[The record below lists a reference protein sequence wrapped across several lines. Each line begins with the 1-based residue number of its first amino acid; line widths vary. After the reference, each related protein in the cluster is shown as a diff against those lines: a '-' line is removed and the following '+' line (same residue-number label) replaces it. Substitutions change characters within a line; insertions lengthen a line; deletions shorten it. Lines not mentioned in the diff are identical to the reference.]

1 LFLFSLPLFAANTI
15 TVTTTATSGAGS
27 LADAVTQAN
36 SGSCSSP
43 CTIKFN
49 VGGTFATNAL
59 TVTANDLT
67 VDGYSAPGASPNHG
81 GFPQANDA
89 VITVNIVAN
98 GSVAHAFT
106 ILANGVTID
115 GVSISGFTSD
125 AVLIDGTSVPS
136 QQNTVSGCVIT
147 GNGAGVRI
155 QGPLATNNLVGTG
168 RPASNPVAGSGTGRP
183 ADRNVIGNNS
193 NYDVAIVDA
202 TNNAAAGN
210 NIGVAGNGTSLLPS
224 PKGVWITGTSSTNAV
239 GGTSPGNTNVIG
251 GHTDGIRIEG
261 ATGTLINGNWVGVN
275 INGTGAVPNTNGI
288 HVVGSAA
295 ATSIGALR
303 ANVVSGN
310 TTGILV
316 ESAAGGVTVQGNLI
330 GTDVNGTG
338 NLANSGYGVQTAN
351 SAGNV
356 LVTGNTIV
364 FNGAGG
370 VAPGGIGVQIRA
382 NAIYSNGGRAI
393 NLTGGA
399 APVNDF
405 GDADTGNNN
414 LQNFPEL
421 STVRIV
427 SGVLM
432 FDATLDSSATAN
444 GSVAIDVFKSDPSG
458 GARQYV
464 GTTGCIA
471 GNHLT
476 LYPVSIPTGLLV
488 GGDTIVTTATT
499 FANSNCSS
507 PGDGTSELSPPAAL
521 CAAPPAVLSV
531 PSFLC
536 SMSTGNAASVAPTAG
551 ATYTWSITNGTLTG
565 GQGTTSITFDAGSS
579 GSTIIQVVAAF
590 GSCINPVAVS
600 VPIRPLP
607 DVTISAPATV
617 CPGRTNVTASVPANA
632 GATFSW
638 TVSGGTLTGGQGT
651 NSITFDAPNAVGV
664 VTLGVSET
672 ANGCSNGSSAN
683 VSVDALPNPVIT
695 APAAVCAGS
704 TSVTA
709 SVPVN
714 AGFTFSWTVT
724 GGTLT
729 GGQGT
734 NSITFDAPNSAGVV
748 TLGINETANGCSTG
762 GSANVTVDPL
772 PNPVITAPASMTA
785 NTSGTASVGVN
796 VSSTYLW
803 SVSNGSITGGQGT
816 TAITFTAGGGPLTVV
831 SVTETSGSCSKS
843 VSKNVTVIPPIVI
856 TTPSLP
862 IGSVD
867 SAYSVQLTSTGGSG
881 TITWSITSGTLPPNL
896 SFISSGKIFGTPAVT
911 FNNFITVKA
920 TDGVRSDTKTF
931 PLHVVNGL
939 VVSTTSLPDGALNV
953 NYSALVEAAGGT
965 GPYTWSL
972 NGGSLPVGLTLNP
985 DGTITGKPIAA
996 GTFTFGVQ
1004 VLDSHGVEAHA
1015 TLSITVSS
1023 GLQILTLA
1031 VPTAPV
1037 GSDYHF
1043 TFTASGGSPFSSGS
1057 PYIWTLVGGSL
1068 PAGLSLAPDGTL
1080 SGKPTAI
1087 ESKHFTVRATDS
1099 ASFVEREFFIT
1110 TSCGT
1115 AGLVT
1120 PKVSAVREVTT
1131 DQRYVIGWH
1140 DVAGVSDYLLQ
1151 ESTVVGFDDNPD
1163 PIVLTSPGY
1172 ESRHHATKA
1181 TAYFYRVRARSTCA
1195 GATSDWSKVI
1205 RVVVV
1210 PLPSPTD
1217 RPMHITLP
1225 YGNADQVILAIFIPG
1240 SDNAPQSI
1248 GDGGVHALANPPA
1261 PPPNAPFSVTST
1273 GNFVSVTPQT
1283 GTLPPTGVT
1292 LTAIVG
1298 PATLPPG
1305 TSTAVL
1311 NVTNA
1316 ATGAPI
1322 ASVVL
1327 SVSLTTAVLPLDTT
1341 AISASSLVIP
1351 AVAHIDGATASFA
1364 SDLRVGN
1371 VTSKTTDYE
1380 VTFTPWGNGDQ
1391 SQSTD
1396 FPVAAGTTVLLDD
1409 VVRHMFGFGSLPS
1422 DGQAG
1427 TLSVRRLDT
1436 NTDPRATVTWTHMY
1450 SGDALSRVG
1459 QFIPSTSLDRF
1470 AGAGQTLSL
1479 QQVAQSN
1486 ASRTNLGLIEATG
1499 NPVTLLATAFA
1510 SNGTKLGEFPINVS
1524 ASEHTQL
1531 NSILSSNGITTP
1543 DARLQL
1549 QVLSGIGKISAYAS
1563 VVDNGTTD
1571 ASLIPAVDPNRVTS
1585 NHYVVPGVAHT
1596 DSVSANWRSDIRIF
1610 NPSTDSVPLT
1620 LGFVPQNS
1628 SDVKTTTMTV
1638 GPGAIVALDDI
1649 VSKTFGATTAGAL
1662 HVTTDNPK
1670 PLVVTGRTYRSA
1682 GIGGTLGQ
1690 FINAVTPDDVVGLS
1704 ERTLNMVGVEESQAM
1719 HTNLGVYETTGNA
1732 ATAEVT
1738 ITTADGRASAHI
1750 QLDLQPNEF
1759 RQLSSI
1765 MKQIGMND
1773 EYNASI
1779 AVRVTSGGGRVG
1791 AYSSIVENES
1801 GDPLFVP
1808 AQ

>member
-1 LFLFSLPLFAANTI
+1 MRRKSALALALFLFSLPLFAANTI

-36 SGSCSSP
+36 GGSCSSP

-49 VGGTFATNAL
+49 VGGTFATNGL

-89 VITVNIVAN
+89 VITVDIVAN
-98 GSVAHAFT
+98 GSAAHAFT
-106 ILANGVTID
+106 ILANGVTIN

-125 AVLIDGTSVPS
+125 AVLIDGTSVSS
-136 QQNTVSGCVIT
+136 QQNTVSGCVIV
-147 GNGAGVRI
+147 GNGSGVLI
-155 QGPLATNNLVGTG
+155 QGSHATNNLVGTG

-183 ADRNVIGNNS
+183 ADRNVIGGNT
-193 NYDVAIVDA
+193 NYDVAIVNA

-224 PKGVWITGTSSTNAV
+224 PTGVWITGTSSTNAV

-251 GHTDGIRIEG
+251 GHTDGIRIED

-288 HVVGSAA
+288 HILGNAPD
-295 ATSIGALR
+295 TSIGALR

-310 TTGILV
+310 NTGVLV
-316 ESAAGGVTVQGNLI
+316 ESPTGSVAVEGNLI

-338 NLANSGYGVQTAN
+338 SLANSGYGVQTAN

-356 LVTGNTIV
+356 LVTDNTIV

-370 VAPGGIGVQIRA
+370 VAPGGTGVQIRA
-382 NAIYSNGGRAI
+382 NAIYSNGGRGI

-399 APVNDF
+399 APVNDV
-405 GDADTGNNN
+405 GDTDTGNNN
-414 LQNFPEL
+414 IQNYPDV
-421 STVRIV
+421 STVRV
-427 SGVLM
+427 VTGVLM

-476 LYPVSIPTGLLV
+476 LYPVSIPAGPLA

-499 FANSNCSS
+499 FGNSSCSS

-521 CAAPPAVLSV
+521 CSAPPAVLSV

-536 SMSTGNAASVAPTAG
+536 AMSTGNAASVAPTAG
-551 ATYTWSITNGTLTG
+551 ATYTWSVTNGTLTG
-565 GQGTTSITFDAGSS
+565 GQGTTSITFDAASS
-579 GSTIIQVVAAF
+579 GSTIIQLVAAF
-590 GSCINPVAVS
+590 GSCINPVSVS

-607 DVTISAPATV
+607 DVTISAPAAV
-617 CPGRTNVTASVPANA
+617 CAGSTSVTASVPANA
-632 GATFSW
+632 GATFTW
-638 TVSGGTLTGGQGT
+638 TVNGGTLTGGQGT
-651 NSITFDAPNAVGV
+651 NSITFDAPTAGIVI
-664 VTLGVSET
+664 LGVSAT

-683 VSVDALPNPVIT
+683 VTVDSLPAPVIT
-695 APAAVCAGS
+695 APS
-704 TSVTA
+704 
-709 SVPVN
+709 
-714 AGFTFSWTVT
+714 
-724 GGTLT
+724 
-729 GGQGT
+729 
-734 NSITFDAPNSAGVV
+734 
-748 TLGINETANGCSTG
+748 
-762 GSANVTVDPL
+762 
-772 PNPVITAPASMTA
+772 SMTA
-785 NTSGTASVGVN
+785 NTSDSAKVGFN
-796 VSSTYLW
+796 PSATFLW
-803 SVSNGSITGGQGT
+803 SITNGSITGGQGT
-816 TAITFTAGGGPLTVV
+816 EEITFTAGAGPLTVI
-831 SVTETSGSCSKS
+831 SITETSGSCSKS
-843 VSKNVTVIPPIVI
+843 TSSNVTVIPPIVI

-862 IGSVD
+862 IGSTGSPY
-867 SAYSVQLTSTGGSG
+867 SAQLTATGGSG
-881 TITWSITSGTLPPNL
+881 TITWSLTSGTLPANL
-896 SFISSGKIFGTPAVT
+896 SLDANGGISGTATHNFSGSIAMT
-911 FNNFITVKA
+911 A
-920 TDGVRSDTKTF
+920 TDGVRSDTKSFT
-931 PLHVVNGL
+931 LTVLDGL
-939 VVSTTSLPDGALNV
+939 VVATTSLDDATLGAPYSTSVQAAGGTQPYSWTIGGGSLPDG
-953 NYSALVEAAGGT
+953 
-965 GPYTWSL
+965 
-972 NGGSLPVGLTLNP
+972 LTLSTAGAITGTATS
-985 DGTITGKPIAA
+985 DGTFQ
-996 GTFTFGVQ
+996 FTVVVTDANSTQ
-1004 VLDSHGVEAHA
+1004 AHA
-1015 TLSITVSS
+1015 TLSITVSAA
-1023 GLQILTLA
+1023 LHIVTLA
-1031 VPTAPV
+1031 LPAAPV
-1037 GSDYHF
+1037 GADYHF
-1043 TFTASGGSPFSSGS
+1043 TLAAAGGTPFATGL
-1057 PYIWTLVGGSL
+1057 PYLWSLVGGSL
-1068 PAGLSLAPDGTL
+1068 PDGLTLGPDGTI
-1080 SGKPTAI
+1080 SGKPTAAAAGT
-1087 ESKHFTVRATDS
+1087 HFTVRVSDAVS
-1099 ASFVEREFFIT
+1099 YVEHEFVI
-1110 TSCGT
+1110 SSDCGSN
-1115 AGLVT
+1115 VDI

-1131 DQRYVIGWH
+1131 DQRYT
-1140 DVAGVSDYLLQ
+1140 VAWEDVSDASDYQLQ
-1151 ESTVVGFDDNPD
+1151 ESLNAGFGD
-1163 PIVLTSPGY
+1163 SPATITLSKPEY
-1172 ESRHHATKA
+1172 EIRHHATQP
-1181 TAYFYRVRARSTCA
+1181 TAYFYRVRARSLCA
-1195 GATSDWSKVI
+1195 DATSDWSRAI
-1205 RVVVV
+1205 RVVIV

-1217 RPMHITLP
+1217 RPIHITLP
-1225 YGNADQVILAIFIPG
+1225 YGKADQVILGIFIPG

-1261 PPPNAPFSVTST
+1261 PPPNAPYNVVST
-1273 GNFVSVTPQT
+1273 GSFVSVTPQT
-1283 GTLPPTGVT
+1283 GTIPPTGVT
-1292 LTAIVG
+1292 LTAVVG

-1322 ASVVL
+1322 ASIPL

-1341 AISASSLVIP
+1341 SISASSLVIP

-1371 VTSKTTDYE
+1371 VTSKTSNYE
-1380 VTFTPWGNGDQ
+1380 VMFTPWGNADQ
-1391 SQSTD
+1391 SQRTE

-1427 TLSVRRLDT
+1427 TLSVRRLDI
-1436 NTDPRATVTWTHMY
+1436 NTDPRATVAWTHMY
-1450 SGDALSRVG
+1450 SGDTLSRVG

-1479 QQVAQSN
+1479 QQVAQST

-1499 NPVTLLATAFA
+1499 NPVTVLATAFA

-1531 NSILSSNGITTP
+1531 NSILSSNGITTS

-1571 ASLIPAVDPNRVTS
+1571 ASLIPAVDPNRVSS
-1585 NHYVVPGVAHT
+1585 NHYVIPGVAHT
-1596 DSVSANWRSDIRIF
+1596 DSISANWRSDIRIF

-1628 SDVKTTTMTV
+1628 SDMKTTTMTV

-1662 HVTTDNPK
+1662 HVTTDNPR
-1670 PLVVTGRTYRSA
+1670 PLVVTGRTYRGA
-1682 GIGGTLGQ
+1682 GNSGTLGQ
-1690 FINAVTPDDVVGLS
+1690 FITAVTPDEVVGLS

-1719 HTNLGVYETTGNA
+1719 HTNLGVYETSGNA
-1732 ATAEVT
+1732 ATADVT

-1779 AVRVTSGGGRVG
+1779 AVHVTSGGGRVG